1 MICRDA
7 SQCVRKEIK
16 ELEELSL
23 RSSFGQGVKANT
35 LVDVFLSRSYR
46 LTGKACDNYF
56 NYYNSFNYLNIKKNI
71 WKRS

>member
-7 SQCVRKEIK
+7 PWCVRKVIK

-56 NYYNSFNYLNIKKNI
+56 NYYNYFNYFNY
-71 WKRS
+71 